1 MKDTLKQYVSLRTSL
16 VSEKASLEARLREI
30 NQALGASAPAAAVA
44 SESAAA
50 SLAPAK
56 RRGRPPKA
64 VAKGAAVAAPS
75 AAAAPGKRGRRAG
88 RASNGGSLKDAA
100 VAALQGGKSLSRQ
113 DLLKAVV
120 DSGYKF
126 TAKDPLNSLSTLIY
140 SSKNLF
146 KAKSG
151 MISLA

>member
-16 VSEKASLEARLREI
+16 VSEKAALEARLREI
-30 NQALGASAPAAAVA
+30 NQALGATAPAAA
-44 SESAAA
+44 AAA
-50 SLAPAK
+50 TSASVAATLAPAK

-64 VAKGAAVAAPS
+64 AKAAAVAPTAG
-75 AAAAPGKRGRRAG
+75 AATVKRGRRAG

-100 VAALQGGKSLSRQ
+100 VSALQGGKSLSRQ

>member
-16 VSEKASLEARLREI
+16 VSEKAALEARLREI
-30 NQALGASAPAAAVA
+30 NQALGASSPAAAVA

-64 VAKGAAVAAPS
+64 TKGAAAAAPT

-113 DLLKAVV
+113 DLLMAVV

-126 TAKDPLNSLSTLIY
+126 SAKDPLNSLSTLIY